1 MMQTLDHM
9 DIHQLQS
16 AVMGEMP
23 NVKPYE
29 ALAALQRRVKDG
41 QMQQAQA
48 LQNPAQPPVAQQ
60 EIAKAMQ
67 LQPAQV
73 MNPYM
78 AQQQP
83 QQPQAGL
90 GQAPVQSP
98 VGMAGGGIVAFGGGG
113 EVPGYADG
121 VYVQSP
127 SGMRYRDADTSTSTP
142 FGTQLS
148 PDDYDLQ
155 MAKLHPGD
163 PAFTPEAL
171 AMKRRAREI
180 DRYKNFPVQTNAE
193 TDRLLRANSAV
204 PPVAQGST
212 LGAPA
217 APVKPATGLGAAQA
231 AQPAAKP
238 AAGLAGAAPAA
249 AGYDIAFTPMS
260 MDDRL
265 KEVMASKKAL
275 GAQNA
280 EFLRPQQERL
290 TKYESELEAD
300 KKKSGAEALIA
311 AGLGMA
317 SGTSPHWLQ
326 NIAAGAKE
334 GMVSLADSR
343 KLERLGKEK
352 LLAAEGDLAK
362 SKIALEKGDEAS
374 AIALQ
379 NQARQEAQY
388 GSQAKLLSQH
398 YKNQDLASMTMANAR
413 MSMFGAGQDDKHMAA
428 LAKVQTALNGN
439 PAYKK
444 AAELSVMPGPF
455 GERARVQ
462 MQQMEQEVIGRLAPE
477 LLQGRGGNTMGST
490 TPSPGAGGQLPPLSS
505 FYNK

>member
-1 MMQTLDHM
+1 
-9 DIHQLQS
+9 
-16 AVMGEMP
+16 
-23 NVKPYE
+23 
-29 ALAALQRRVKDG
+29 
-41 QMQQAQA
+41 
-48 LQNPAQPPVAQQ
+48 
-60 EIAKAMQ
+60 
-67 LQPAQV
+67 
-73 MNPYM
+73 
-78 AQQQP
+78 
-83 QQPQAGL
+83 
-90 GQAPVQSP
+90 
-98 VGMAGGGIVAFGGGG
+98 
-113 EVPGYADG
+113 
-121 VYVQSP
+121 
-127 SGMRYRDADTSTSTP
+127 
-142 FGTQLS
+142 
-148 PDDYDLQ
+148 
-155 MAKLHPGD
+155 
-163 PAFTPEAL
+163 
-171 AMKRRAREI
+171 
-180 DRYKNFPVQTNAE
+180 
-193 TDRLLRANSAV
+193 
-204 PPVAQGST
+204 
-212 LGAPA
+212 
-217 APVKPATGLGAAQA
+217 
-231 AQPAAKP
+231 
-238 AAGLAGAAPAA
+238 
-249 AGYDIAFTPMS
+249 MS

-265 KEVMASKKAL
+265 KEMMASKKAL

-290 TKYESELEAD
+290 AKYESELEAD

-334 GMVSLADSR
+334 GMMSLADSR

-352 LLAAEGDLAK
+352 LLAAEGDLSK

-388 GSQAKLLSQH
+388 GSQAKLLGQH
-398 YKNQDLASMTMANAR
+398 YKNQDIAAMTMANAR
-413 MSMFGAGQDDKHMAA
+413 LNMFGAGQDDKHMAA
-428 LAKVQTALNGN
+428 LAKVQATLNSN

-462 MQQMEQEVIGRLAPE
+462 MQQMEQEIIGRLAPE